1 MVIEILLISLICTF
15 IFIGYLLILALK
27 RINTYEEFI
36 IQFQQVIEY
45 ATEQMKKVDADGH
58 YESDDETAFFF
69 KQLKDIQ
76 LLLNNIFEEKE
87 AQSGQEEKE

>member
-15 IFIGYLLILALK
+15 IFIILALK

-36 IQFQQVIEY
+36 IQFRQVIEY